1 MIYLVEDDDSVR
13 EVVCYAL
20 RSSGFVVTGFEN
32 ADSFWQKIKNEIPH
46 LVILDIM
53 LPDEDGLSIL
63 AKLKNTDKTTHLPVI
78 MLTAMGAEYDRIK
91 GLDAGA
97 DDYIAKPF
105 SVLEL
110 LARVR
115 ALLRRSGHGG
125 TKEKKQETGSEN
137 EIIQLGELT
146 LDFAKR
152 VVKVQGKEVTL
163 TLKEFELLLLLL
175 RHKDIVLTREQLVTK
190 VWGYEYDGAS
200 NRTVDVH
207 IKTLR
212 QKLIVCG
219 DMIKTIRGVGY
230 KITCAEESL

>member
-13 EVVCYAL
+13 EMVCYAL
-20 RSSGFVVTGFEN
+20 RSSGFIVTGFEN
-32 ADSFWQKIKNEIPH
+32 AKTFWYNINNSKNELPQLI
-46 LVILDIM
+46 VLDIM

-63 AKLKNTDKTTHLPVI
+63 AKLKNTDKTSHLPVI
-78 MLTAMGAEYDRIK
+78 MLTAMSAEYDRVR

-115 ALLRRSGHGG
+115 AMLRRAGS
-125 TKEKKQETGSEN
+125 KENPREADSET
-137 EIIQLGELT
+137 IQLGYLT
-146 LDFAKR
+146 LDLAKR
-152 VVKVQGKEVTL
+152 VVLVQGKEVAL
-163 TLKEFELLLLLL
+163 TFKEFELLLLLL
-175 RHKDIVLTREQLVTK
+175 KNRDIVLTREQLLVK
-190 VWGYEYDGAS
+190 IWGYEYDGVS

-212 QKLIVCG
+212 QKLSVCG

-230 KITCAEESL
+230 KITCANESL

>member
-13 EVVCYAL
+13 EMVCYAL

-32 ADSFWQKIKNEIPH
+32 AKSFWHNINNSKNELPQLI
-46 LVILDIM
+46 VLDIM

-63 AKLKNTDKTTHLPVI
+63 AKLKNTDKTSHLPVI
-78 MLTAMGAEYDRIK
+78 MLTAMSAEYDRVR

-115 ALLRRSGHGG
+115 AMLRRAGS
-125 TKEKKQETGSEN
+125 KEPSRETDSET
-137 EIIQLGELT
+137 IQLGYLA
-146 LDFAKR
+146 LDLAKR
-152 VVKVQGKEVTL
+152 VVLVQGKEVTL
-163 TLKEFELLLLLL
+163 TFKEFELLLLLL
-175 RHKDIVLTREQLVTK
+175 KNKDIVLTREQLLTK
-190 VWGYEYDGAS
+190 IWGYEYDGVS

-212 QKLIVCG
+212 QKLDVCG

-230 KITCAEESL
+230 KITCASESL

>member
-13 EVVCYAL
+13 EMVCYAL

-32 ADSFWQKIKNEIPH
+32 AKSFWHNINNSKNELPQLI
-46 LVILDIM
+46 VLDIM

-63 AKLKNTDKTTHLPVI
+63 AKLKNTGKTAHLPVI
-78 MLTAMGAEYDRIK
+78 MLTAMSAEYDRVR

-115 ALLRRSGHGG
+115 AMLRRAGSKEDPRG
-125 TKEKKQETGSEN
+125 TDSET
-137 EIIQLGELT
+137 IKLGYLA
-146 LDFAKR
+146 LDLAKR
-152 VVKVQGKEVTL
+152 VVLVQGKEATL
-163 TLKEFELLLLLL
+163 TFKEFELLLLLL
-175 RHKDIVLTREQLVTK
+175 KNRDIVLTREQLLTK
-190 VWGYEYDGAS
+190 IWGYEYDGVS

-212 QKLIVCG
+212 QKLGVCG

-230 KITCAEESL
+230 KITCANESL

>member
-13 EVVCYAL
+13 EMVCYAL

-32 ADSFWQKIKNEIPH
+32 AKSFWHNINNSKNELPQLI
-46 LVILDIM
+46 VLDIM

-63 AKLKNTDKTTHLPVI
+63 AKLKNTDKTSHLPVI
-78 MLTAMGAEYDRIK
+78 MLTAMSAEYDRVR

-115 ALLRRSGHGG
+115 AMLRRTGN
-125 TKEKKQETGSEN
+125 KEPSRETDSET
-137 EIIQLGELT
+137 IQLGYLA
-146 LDFAKR
+146 LDLAKR
-152 VVKVQGKEVTL
+152 VVLVQGKEVTL
-163 TLKEFELLLLLL
+163 TFKEFELLLLLL
-175 RHKDIVLTREQLVTK
+175 KNKDIVLTREQLLTK
-190 VWGYEYDGAS
+190 IWGYEYDGVS

-212 QKLIVCG
+212 QKLDVCG

-230 KITCAEESL
+230 KITCASESL

>member
-1 MIYLVEDDDSVR
+1 MIYLVEDDISVR
-13 EVVCYAL
+13 EMVCYAL
-20 RSSGFVVTGFEN
+20 RSAGFNVEGFEN
-32 ADSFWQKIKNEIPH
+32 AKSFWQRLKTEMPE

-63 AKLKNTDKTTHLPVI
+63 AKIKDTGNTSHLPVI

-115 ALLRRSGHGG
+115 AMLRRSAP
-125 TKEKKQETGSEN
+125 KVDKNQELIT
-137 EIIQLGELT
+137 LGDLT
-146 LDFAKR
+146 LDSAKH
-152 VVKVQGKEVTL
+152 VVTSNGSQVTL
-163 TLKEFELLLLLL
+163 TFKEFELLHLLLK
-175 RHKDIVLTREQLVTK
+175 HKDIVLSREQLLTTI
-190 VWGYEYDGAS
+190 WGYEYDGVS

-212 QKLIVCG
+212 QKLMTCG

-230 KITCAEESL
+230 KITCAKESL